1 MGPLKGVRIIEIA
14 GIGPAPFGCMLLA
27 DLGAEIIRID
37 RLDADPAT
45 SWGEARFDVLGRGKR
60 SVRLDLKRPA
70 GIAALLRLV
79 ETADALVEGFRPGVA
94 ERMGFGPE
102 VCLER
107 NPRLVFGRMTGWGQ
121 EGPMASAA
129 GHDIN
134 YIALTGALAAIGP
147 KDGPPSIPLN
157 YVGDFGGGGIYLALG
172 VVSAILEASRSGR
185 GQVVDTAMVDG
196 AASLSAL
203 FYVLQQIGYWQPRGG
218 NFLDGGAP
226 FYGVYETKDG
236 KYVSI
241 GALEGKFFK
250 ELLERLEITDIDP
263 AAQHDPGSA
272 TRLRER
278 FTAVFLTRT
287 RDEWCSVL
295 EGTDACFAPVLEF
308 GEAADHPHMAA
319 RGTFT
324 EIEGV
329 RQPVPAPR
337 FDRTPATIGCPPP
350 NAGQDTAKVLS
361 ESGFSDAEIR
371 ELAEA
376 GVTGDDPNS

>member
-1 MGPLKGVRIIEIA
+1 
-14 GIGPAPFGCMLLA
+14 
-27 DLGAEIIRID
+27 
-37 RLDADPAT
+37 
-45 SWGEARFDVLGRGKR
+45 
-60 SVRLDLKRPA
+60 
-70 GIAALLRLV
+70 
-79 ETADALVEGFRPGVA
+79 LVEGFRPGVA

-102 VCLER
+102 ACLER

-272 TRLRER
+272 TLLRGR
-278 FTAVFLTRT
+278 FTEVFLTRT

-350 NAGQDTAKVLS
+350 SAGQDTAKVLS

-371 ELAEA
+371 ALAEA